1 MLKLI
6 AMEPDKI
13 AEIKNS
19 LAIISGQA
27 QIILSIRNK
36 VILNGEEA
44 NRAKKIIKQVDRID
58 KLLSQVAYKK
68 EKNKC
73 KP

>member
-1 MLKLI
+1 MLKLV
-6 AMEPDKI
+6 AMNPEKI

-27 QIILSIRNK
+27 QIILLIRNK
-36 VILNGEEA
+36 VILNAEEA
-44 NRAKKIIKQVDRID
+44 TRAKEIIKQVDRID
-58 KLLSQVAYKK
+58 KLLPQVAYKK

-73 KP
+73 KL